1 MHSSVEDAP
10 RDAVVRAIIALER
23 SCLDAESA
31 FVERRW
37 DDVRAAFGR
46 QSALTFDLGRLFAE
60 APATAPEHDPKV
72 ARRIRGILAYRDDQ
86 LRRMRAYHD
95 EVGERLNSI
104 GKVNA
109 FSRSLGRRAPRPR
122 LLDGQY

>member
-1 MHSSVEDAP
+1 MPSSADAA

-23 SCLDAESA
+23 SCLEAESA

-37 DDVRAAFGR
+37 PDVEVAFGR
-46 QSALTFDLGRLFAE
+46 QAALTGDLGRLFA
-60 APATAPEHDPKV
+60 AAPETSPVHDPKV
-72 ARRIRGILAYRDDQ
+72 ARRVRGIIAYRDDQ

-95 EVGERLNSI
+95 DVATRLRSI

-109 FSRSLGRRAPRPR
+109 LARTIRRRTAGGH
-122 LLDGQY
+122 LVDGQF